1 MSKACIKTQTE
12 IEQFRNLQERV
23 EHLVIEKQKA
33 EVDYGEIPDEFRDPL
48 MDTLMTDPV
57 QLPSGNIMDRK
68 VILRHLLNS
77 QTDPFNRQPLTDSE
91 LVASEFKQSSSLIFC
106 FSFSISLSLLV
117 VDVFVVLCF
126 NLDSSCTF
134 VPILLL
140 RFTEVGLSVMR
151 SVM

>member
-106 FSFSISLSLLV
+106 FYFSISLSLLV

>member
-33 EVDYGEIPDEFRDPL
+33 EIDYGEIPDEFRDPL

-91 LVASEFKQSSSLIFC
+91 LVASEFKHSSSLIFC
-106 FSFSISLSLLV
+106 FSIFY
-117 VDVFVVLCF
+117 VFVIVGFRCLC
-126 NLDSSCTF
+126 SSVF
-134 VPILLL
+134 
-140 RFTEVGLSVMR
+140 
-151 SVM
+151 